1 MICFHHLVFL
11 FVFRPT
17 FGVGGYY
24 LGPPMTRSLLTRRPT
39 ATTSI
44 VVLGSWNPLDVVV
57 VVVMRAQHD
66 DDGVVEHDPP
76 LVGDGS
82 SSEEEEETIRVRIWR
97 ILADGKERT
106 LQELGKAIGHHRDLR
121 SHLKHVARQ
130 AETLQTKSRDWRIR
144 RGLPAEAKGDLPRMD
159 KIRLTMRKGKRRKET
174 FVRLG

>member
-24 LGPPMTRSLLTRRPT
+24 LGPPPTMYHLPTRRRT

-44 VVLGSWNPLDVVV
+44 VVVLGSWDPFAVES
-57 VVVMRAQHD
+57 APD
-66 DDGVVEHDPP
+66 DDGVVKHDPP

-82 SSEEEEETIRVRIWR
+82 CSEEEETIRVRIWR
-97 ILADGKERT
+97 VLADGKERT
-106 LQELGKAIGHHRDLR
+106 LQELGKAIGQHHHRDLR

-130 AETLQTKSRDWRIR
+130 AETLRTKSKDWRIR